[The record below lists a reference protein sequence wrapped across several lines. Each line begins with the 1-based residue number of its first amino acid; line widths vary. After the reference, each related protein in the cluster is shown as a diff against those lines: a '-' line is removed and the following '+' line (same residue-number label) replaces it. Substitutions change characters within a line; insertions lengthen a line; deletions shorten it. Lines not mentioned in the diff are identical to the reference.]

1 MYKKL
6 KKWMMLPIAALMV
19 FTAALSGGMTAGAAG
34 GDPVSFKGKT
44 FGQPVDLG
52 VPISRASISDAVVG
66 KEDGKDVFYTTVNGD
81 TAIFNVVDIKNHKLI
96 RSFPLTGT
104 QQSWRQTIAPDGTV
118 YIGGITTSGQTKGDL
133 WAYSPATKTIQN
145 LGQPI
150 PGEKSIWTLITDEHG
165 NVYGGT
171 FQSGKVF
178 KYDPATQK
186 FHDYG
191 SMIQGQEYVRSI
203 AYHEGFVYAGIGTKG
218 DVVRLNVETGEK
230 QVISDGVA
238 ALLGVEAAAVPF
250 AYDMTIVNGLLAVK
264 FGDPSMTLLFYDLKA
279 KEWLPHKVG
288 KDAGGITGAGVFS
301 FNQLVAKDNKLY
313 IPANGHVTKV
323 NLDTFETRL
332 TAIKYGTSFRGA
344 GWVGFDANGKE
355 QSFAT
360 MKANGD
366 YSIFNVVDETSENY
380 PSVLQGQPNPIHNI
394 EQGPDGK
401 LYMSGY
407 PGGMGAQFDPATLK
421 YTTFVLE
428 QAEGMIAHGNDMYF
442 GVYPGGHVYK
452 ADTTQPVP
460 KAEKVF
466 TIGDH
471 QDRPYIMKTME
482 DKIMIGTIPDYGQLG
497 GALTIYDPAAGQH
510 EVFRDIVKNQSIVG
524 LAYKDGYIYGS
535 TTVHG
540 GLGISPTE
548 RSAKMFVWDVANKK
562 KVTEFTLNIP
572 GLSNPPMISGLTVG
586 PDGNIW
592 GGVNGILFKLDP
604 KTYELIDYKNVYSD
618 ISNYGMWRPYHSYW
632 SKDGLLYMDLADRI
646 TIIDPRTMDH
656 VRLVPDS
663 MEVKFMSTAIDAS
676 GNENI
681 YYADASS
688 MGNLMMIPVSDTE
701 YEQAGQLKLTAP
713 ASVKPGQTIPL
724 TLQISQASDLYGFKA
739 KVQYDA
745 KKWEAVDVI
754 ASPAWKE
761 QGYLTW
767 ANEGGILT
775 LVGTQ
780 LKERSIQGDADLAE
794 VTLKAIGTEG
804 QTAVT
809 LVKGAETIRK
819 DGDQTGHID
828 VLGQDK
834 PVQISIGL
842 PKIPEDFNGDNKVD
856 VLDLML
862 ISKEVGLPLADQN
875 RHMDLNGDGKNDI
888 ADMALVGLKMMNP

>member
-1 MYKKL
+1 MHMKL
-6 KKWMMLPIAALMV
+6 KKWMMLLFAILIISSVTFSGALP
-19 FTAALSGGMTAGAAG
+19 AGAASG
-34 GDPVSFKGKT
+34 EAVRFKGET

-52 VPISRASISDAVVG
+52 VPVSRVAVSDAVVG
-66 KEDGKDVFYTTVNGD
+66 KEDGRDVFYTTVNGD
-81 TAIFNVVDIKNHKLI
+81 TAIFNVVDVMDNKLI
-96 RSFPLTGT
+96 RSFPLDGT
-104 QQSWRQTIAPDGTV
+104 QQSWRHTIAPDGTV

-133 WAYSPATKTIQN
+133 WAYSPLTKTVQN
-145 LGQPI
+145 LGEPI
-150 PGEKSIWTLITDEHG
+150 KGEKSIWTLTTDEKG

-178 KYDPATQK
+178 KYDPVNKK
-186 FHDYG
+186 FRDYG
-191 SMIQGQEYVRSI
+191 SMVQGQEYVRSI
-203 AYHEGFVYAGIGTKG
+203 AYHEGYVYAGIGTKG

-238 ALLGVEAAAVPF
+238 ALLGVEASAVPF
-250 AYDMTIVNGLLAVK
+250 AYDMTVVNELLVVK
-264 FGDPSMTLLFYDLKA
+264 FGDPAMTLLFYDLIT

-288 KDAGGITGAGVFS
+288 KDAGGVTGAGVFS
-301 FNQLVAKDNKLY
+301 FNQLVARDNKLY
-313 IPANGHVTKV
+313 VPANGHVTEV

-344 GWVGFDANGKE
+344 GWVEFDTNGKE

-360 MKANGD
+360 MKGNGD
-366 YSIFNVVDETSENY
+366 YSIFNVVDETIENF

-394 EQGPDGK
+394 EQGPDEK

-407 PGGMGAQFDPATLK
+407 PGGIAAQFDPVTLK
-421 YTTFVLE
+421 YTMFVLE

-452 ADTTQPVP
+452 ADTTQSVP

-497 GALTIYDPAAGQH
+497 GALTIYDPVTDKH

-540 GLGISPTE
+540 GLGISPSE

-562 KVTEFTLNIP
+562 KVTEFTLDIP

-586 PDGNIW
+586 LDGNIW

-604 KTYELIDYKNVYSD
+604 KTYELIDYKNIYSD
-618 ISNYGMWRPYHSYW
+618 INNYGMWRPYHSYW

-646 TIIDPRTMDH
+646 TIIDPKTMDH

-663 MEVKFMSTAIDAS
+663 MEVKFMNIAKDANGS
-676 GNENI
+676 ENI

-688 MGNLMMIPVSDTE
+688 MGNLMMIPISDAE
-701 YEQAGQLKLTAP
+701 YENAGQLKLAAP
-713 ASVKPGQTIPL
+713 ASARPGQTVSM
-724 TLQISQASDLYGFKA
+724 TLQMEQASQLYGFKA
-739 KVQYDA
+739 KIQYETD
-745 KKWEAVDVI
+745 KWEVVNVSATE
-754 ASPAWKE
+754 AWKE
-761 QGYLTW
+761 QGYMTW

-780 LKERSIQGDADLAE
+780 LKENSINGDASLAE
-794 VTLKAIGTEG
+794 ITLKAIGTEG
-804 QTAVT
+804 DTVVT
-809 LVKGAETIRK
+809 LLKGAETIRL

-834 PVQISIGL
+834 PVKISIGL
-842 PKIPEDFNGDNKVD
+842 PKIPEDFNGDGKVD

-862 ISKEVGLPLADQN
+862 ISKQVGLSIQDHN
-875 RHMDLNGDGKNDI
+875 RHMDLNGDGKIDV
-888 ADMALVGLKMMNP
+888 ADMALVGLKIMN